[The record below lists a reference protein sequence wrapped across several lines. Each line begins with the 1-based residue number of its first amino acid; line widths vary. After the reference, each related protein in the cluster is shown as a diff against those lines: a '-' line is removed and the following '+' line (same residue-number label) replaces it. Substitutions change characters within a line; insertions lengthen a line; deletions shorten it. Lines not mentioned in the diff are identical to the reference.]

1 MGTFLT
7 VAAALGY
14 GVLSALVPIFNAE
27 LYIGVVAAATTAP
40 VAWMCT
46 VALSLGTVGG
56 KVLIFEASRRGSSR
70 YRVGSV
76 SEEKPAPR
84 TGFGRW
90 TRRTSAQLLTWL
102 RHPHRGPLTVLAAS
116 IFGIPPLFVVA
127 VLAGVSKQNV
137 YLFAVA
143 VFVGRF
149 LRFAVI
155 TWPVAAIA
163 F

>member
-1 MGTFLT
+1 MGVFLT

-14 GVLSALVPIFNAE
+14 GVLSALVPLFNAE
-27 LYIGVVAAATTAP
+27 LYIGVVAAATSPP
-40 VAWMCT
+40 VAWLST
-46 VALSLGTVGG
+46 AALALGTVGG

-76 SEEKPAPR
+76 SEEKPEPR

-90 TRRTSAQLLTWL
+90 TRRTGAVLLTWL
-102 RHPHRGPLTVLAAS
+102 SHPQRGPLTVLAAS
-116 IFGIPPLFVVA
+116 VFGIPPLFVVA

-137 YLFAVA
+137 YLFALA
-143 VFVGRF
+143 VGVGRF
-149 LRFAVI
+149 ARFAVI
-155 TWPVAAIA
+155 TWPITIA